1 MSNALAMLS
10 ALGNLDGITT
20 AEIVYRAAR
29 DNSLCRH
36 IVKLGESVEGMY
48 TDDITKLQDML
59 PSLSGIEKDA
69 AQEILTSRQVSLQKG
84 IGHNPDYT
92 CEGVYVHLDG
102 LNGVKAHKETGV
114 IYISGR
120 SMSREV
126 IEEGTPLPP
135 VKSSPKTLAKKNISK
150 SLASN
155 KFRQFILKN
164 ITKAEVFGVVL
175 KVEAQG

>member
-1 MSNALAMLS
+1 MNALAMLQ
-10 ALGNLDGITT
+10 ALGNLSGVTT

-29 DNSLCRH
+29 DNSLCKH

-48 TDDITKLQDML
+48 VDDIAKLQEMI
-59 PSLSGIEKDA
+59 PALSGLELEA
-69 AQEILTSRQVSLQKG
+69 ANAILASRQKSLQVG

-102 LNGVKAHKETGV
+102 LSGVKAHKDTGV
-114 IYISGR
+114 LYVSGR
-120 SMSREV
+120 SLAREV

-135 VKSSPKTLAKKNISK
+135 VNSKPLTVAKRKIEKGLTSS
-150 SLASN
+150 

-164 ITKAEVFGVVL
+164 VKTAEVFGTVL
-175 KVEAQG
+175 KVEAEG